1 LASDIESAVFA
12 FLAATPA
19 ITSLLGTQTA
29 ESIYP
34 MRAPEGVA
42 LPFLVYHKVSGHS
55 VHSKDGDMNLAYP
68 HFQITC
74 WAKEYQD
81 AKAVQ
86 AAVRTALNGYAGPT
100 LEGVTVPQ
108 IIVENEQDLS
118 DPESLEYGASL
129 DVIVWHS

>member
-1 LASDIESAVFA
+1 MASDIESAIFA

-19 ITSLLGTQTA
+19 ITSLLGTQSA
-29 ESIYP
+29 ESIFP
-34 MRAPEGVA
+34 MRAPEAAA
-42 LPFLVYHKVSGHS
+42 LPFLVFHKVSGHS

-74 WAKEYQD
+74 WAKEYKD

-86 AAVRTALNGYAGPT
+86 AAVRTALNSYAGPT
-100 LEGVTVPQ
+100 LQGVAVPQ

-118 DPESLEYGASL
+118 DPETLEYGASI
-129 DVIVWHS
+129 DAIFWHS

>member
-1 LASDIESAVFA
+1 MASDIESAVFA
-12 FLAATPA
+12 YLAATSA
-19 ITSLLGTQTA
+19 ITSLLGTQSA

-34 MRAPEGVA
+34 MRAPESA
-42 LPFLVYHKVSGHS
+42 TLPILIYCKVSGHS

-74 WAKEYQD
+74 WAKEYID

-86 AAVRTALNGYAGPT
+86 AAVRTALNNYAGPT
-100 LEGVTVPQ
+100 LEGVAVAQ

-118 DPESLEYGASL
+118 DPTTLEYGASL
-129 DVIVWHS
+129 DAIVWHS